1 MVFRWGTLYD
11 YGYRALLGF
20 AMEKL
25 LCATG
30 VNDLTDAQIYAVLSQ
45 RLALDID
52 TPKYVSTPRNDVITR
67 EKLGEIMHDQ
77 IKFHMRICV
86 SAEDGLDSLRGIA
99 LSEPIL
105 SRAACAIMEGGRLK
119 FNLPVALGR
128 AMSGFCLNRYARTRL
143 FVAALFIW
151 ARDQDEPVKKRTDY
165 LTVKELFEILFCDP
179 IFESILE
186 DMPSLCPQKV
196 TPRPFREVFGEAN
209 MHFNHFIKP
218 YEQEVLTRRCL
229 VRFMARG
236 AAGFSANE
244 EAGFNAVYPY
254 LYGGI
259 DLDVKKIGFIMV
271 QFKNDS
277 NGEEYDMMIFKEMD
291 PFKCGLLDES
301 DKQDGRFPIPL
312 IRIFFSFSCSGDA
325 GSMVRKTYECG
336 SGSNGEAL
344 FTSYDYVCSGISEY
358 IFRAVEEGLGDW
370 QVLLKKT
377 VNIRDDLK
385 GFIEMSGEPDIL
397 SSYFPAS
404 GSLGGNDIL

>member
-1 MVFRWGTLYD
+1 
-11 YGYRALLGF
+11 
-20 AMEKL
+20 MEKL

-259 DLDVKKIGFIMV
+259 DLDMKKIGFIMV

-277 NGEEYDMMIFKEMD
+277 NGEEYDI
-291 PFKCGLLDES
+291 DES
-301 DKQDGRFPIPL
+301 SRKWIRSNVACLTSQISKMDDSRSLLFVSSFRFLVVVTLAAWCGRHTNVDRAQMEKRCLLHMIMYAPE
-312 IRIFFSFSCSGDA
+312 SASTS
-325 GSMVRKTYECG
+325 SEQWRK
-336 SGSNGEAL
+336 
-344 FTSYDYVCSGISEY
+344 
-358 IFRAVEEGLGDW
+358 
-370 QVLLKKT
+370 VLEIGKCC
-377 VNIRDDLK
+377 
-385 GFIEMSGEPDIL
+385 
-397 SSYFPAS
+397 
-404 GSLGGNDIL
+404 